1 MTQAQ
6 PSLEFISPAYNLPL
20 WRVAKKIIPFWLR
33 YNYHIT
39 KVKIDNASELI
50 DLYQQFY
57 QGKTR
62 FMLAFR
68 HPTVI
73 DPPCIAQLLWNQ
85 LPKIAQSQGINWRSP
100 IHVHFV
106 YDRGIPLWAGN
117 LAGWGIS
124 QLGGT
129 PIRRGALD
137 RVGLRSIRELFVD
150 GQFPMA
156 AAPEGATNG
165 HNEIVSPIEPG
176 IAQFGFW
183 CQEDLLKAGRLSRV
197 AIAPLGVRYFYQTAP
212 WQYLEELLIQLELD
226 SGLKNVRVSSIGL
239 VNGISPTKTQE
250 AELYQRLYT
259 LSEYLLSL
267 MEEFYGKFYG
277 VNASSAL
284 SKGGTV
290 DQEKLDLET
299 KDLSSRLQAL
309 LDAALKVA
317 EQSFGVK
324 PNGNISD
331 RCRRVE
337 QAGWNRIYRDDL
349 PELQT
354 LPPAV
359 RGLANLVASEAELR
373 LWHMRLV
380 ENFVSVT
387 GHYVAEKPSVER
399 FADTILLLWKM
410 IARLKGVKN
419 AKFPYLGQ
427 KWAKLT
433 VSSPFYIDS
442 YWERYHT
449 NRRQA
454 VADLTQDLQSALEK
468 TIVTNG

>member
-6 PSLEFISPAYNLPL
+6 PSLEFISPAYNPL
-20 WRVAKKIIPFWLR
+20 IWKVAKKIIPFWLR
-33 YNYHIT
+33 YNHHVT
-39 KVKIDNASELI
+39 KVEIDNASELI
-50 DLYQQFY
+50 DLYRQFY

-62 FMLAFR
+62 FMVAFR

-85 LPKIAQSQGINWRSP
+85 LPKIARTQGVNLRSP
-100 IHVHFV
+100 VHVHFI
-106 YDRGIPLWAGN
+106 YDRGIPLWAGDF
-117 LAGWGIS
+117 AGWGIS

-137 RVGLRSIRELFVD
+137 RVGLRSIRELFIN
-150 GQFPMA
+150 GRFPMA

-183 CQEDLLKAGRLSRV
+183 CQEDLLKVDRSEEV

-212 WQYLEELLIQLELD
+212 WQYLEELLSQLELD
-226 SGLKNVRVSSIGL
+226 SGLKDVRVSSMGL
-239 VNGISPTKTQE
+239 VNGVSPTESQE
-250 AELYQRLYT
+250 AKLYQRLYA
-259 LSEYLLSL
+259 LAEYLLSL
-267 MEEFYGKFYG
+267 MEEFYSKFY
-277 VNASSAL
+277 
-284 SKGGTV
+284 
-290 DQEKLDLET
+290 QQKLIET
-299 KDLSSRLQAL
+299 KDLPSRLQTL

-349 PELQT
+349 PQLQT
-354 LPPAV
+354 LAPAV
-359 RGLANLVASEAELR
+359 RGLADLVASEAELR

-410 IARLKGVKN
+410 VARLKRDKN
-419 AKFPYLGQ
+419 AKTPYLGK

-433 VSSPFYIDS
+433 VTSPFYIDV
-442 YWERYHT
+442 YWERYQT

-468 TIVTNG
+468 TIIADK

>member
-6 PSLEFISPAYNLPL
+6 PSLEFIPPDYNPLVWRIAKEISPL
-20 WRVAKKIIPFWLR
+20 WLR
-33 YNYHIT
+33 YNLNIVEVEIH
-39 KVKIDNASELI
+39 NPEELI
-50 DLYQQFY
+50 ALYDQFQ

-68 HPTVI
+68 HPAVT

-85 LPKIAQSQGINWRSP
+85 LPKIAKERGIP
-100 IHVHFV
+100 LKFPVHAHFI

-117 LAGWGIS
+117 KVGWGIS
-124 QLGGT
+124 KLGCT

-137 RVGLRSIRELFVD
+137 RVGLRSVRDLYIN

-165 HNEIVSPIEPG
+165 HNELISPLEPG

-183 CQEDLLKAGRLSRV
+183 CQEDLRKAKRQEDV

-212 WQYLEELLIQLELD
+212 WQYLDELLARLEVD
-226 SGLKNVRVSSIGL
+226 SGLEPVPPTSMGL
-239 VNGISPTKTQE
+239 VNGVTPTPEQE
-250 AELYQRLYT
+250 ARFYQRLYK
-259 LSEYLLSL
+259 LAEYLLSL
-267 MEEFYGKFYG
+267 MEDFYRRFYQQKLPTEG
-277 VNASSAL
+277 EL
-284 SKGGTV
+284 SN
-290 DQEKLDLET
+290 
-299 KDLSSRLQAL
+299 RLQDL
-309 LDAALKVA
+309 LNAALQLA

-324 PNGNISD
+324 ANGNLSD

-349 PELQT
+349 SELDN
-354 LPPAV
+354 LAPAV
-359 RGLANLVASEAELR
+359 KGLADLVASEAELR

-387 GHYVAEKPSVER
+387 GNYVAEKPTAER

-410 IARLKGVKN
+410 IARLKGESNVKT
-419 AKFPYLGQ
+419 PYLG
-427 KWAKLT
+427 KKTARL
-433 VSSPFYIDS
+433 VAMPPFWIKD
-442 YWERYHT
+442 YWSEYQT

-454 VADLTQDLQSALEK
+454 VENLTQDLQQALEQS
-468 TIVTNG
+468 IAIC